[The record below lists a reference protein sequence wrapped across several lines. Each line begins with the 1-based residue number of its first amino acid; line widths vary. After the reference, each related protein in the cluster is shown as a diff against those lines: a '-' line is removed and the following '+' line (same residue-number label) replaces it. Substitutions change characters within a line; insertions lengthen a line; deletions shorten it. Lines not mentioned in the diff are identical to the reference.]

1 MTQLKEIM
9 TRHVDVISAD
19 ATAEDAS
26 TKMKQL
32 NVGAI
37 PVCDG
42 NRLIG
47 MVTDRDLVVRV
58 MADRRDPKA
67 ILVQEAMTPDVS
79 YCFEDD
85 EVEQAARMMAERQ
98 IRRLPVRRA
107 TTSGPQ
113 PVSIATGIGSS
124 GVSPYSA
131 SRSSSRRL
139 PGASS
144 LMRRLA
150 SRAPLSSTRATSW
163 WRSAK
168 SIPSTRSPR
177 CCCLRR

>member
-1 MTQLKEIM
+1 MTLLKEIM
-9 TRHVDVISAD
+9 TPQVDVISAD

-67 ILVQEAMTPDVS
+67 VQVQEAMTPEVS

-85 EVEQAARMMAERQ
+85 EVEQAARLMAERQ
-98 IRRLPVRRA
+98 IRRLP
-107 TTSGPQ
+107 
-113 PVSIATGIGSS
+113 I
-124 GVSPYSA
+124 
-131 SRSSSRRL
+131 L
-139 PGASS
+139 
-144 LMRRLA
+144 
-150 SRAPLSSTRATSW
+150 SRAKELVGIVSLGDLAVHGKDATVSGSVLEHVS
-163 WRSAK
+163 RPAQ
-168 SIPSTRSPR
+168 PR
-177 CCCLRR
+177 R